1 MPKRSQISGTNERY
15 SKILKERNAR
25 YKSSTTNFLFS
36 SAYLPVDSQM
46 RYLVC
51 LVLLDLC
58 ADISQT
64 LQSSVFICFWWQ
76 CLHSTLYQKAI
87 SVYQNHISFERI
99 LSPLLH
105 D

>member
-64 LQSSVFICFWWQ
+64 LQSSVFICFWWGN
-76 CLHSTLYQKAI
+76 
-87 SVYQNHISFERI
+87 VYTPRYIKK
-99 LSPLLH
+99 LSLSIKIIFRSNES
-105 D
+105 